1 MSNPKMYTFLL
12 TIVFLVITTLS
23 AKSYMRG
30 LLEVHIWGHGYKSA
44 LFDLVFG
51 NNLGEV
57 DSCFGDIIVE
67 ILFNI

>member
-1 MSNPKMYTFLL
+1 
-12 TIVFLVITTLS
+12 
-23 AKSYMRG
+23 MRG